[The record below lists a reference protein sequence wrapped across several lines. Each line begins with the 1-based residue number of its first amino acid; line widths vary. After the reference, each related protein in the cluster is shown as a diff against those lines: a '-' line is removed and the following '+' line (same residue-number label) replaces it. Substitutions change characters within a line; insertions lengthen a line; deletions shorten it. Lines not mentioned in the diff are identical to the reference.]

1 MKEPNAPKVR
11 KPKADTPKKNAVI
24 SILALME
31 VKKDQLSRSEKHIYD
46 LVIANGD
53 QIQWMTLSDFAA
65 FAGVSEPTV
74 IRFCRAI
81 GLDGFSDFKIRL
93 AQSLASGVGDFHRNI
108 HTQLPLRDISEKI
121 FEAAQEEL
129 IQAEKAIDISGI
141 EAATRLLV
149 SARRIDI
156 YATGSGNIVAATT
169 YQNLMRL
176 GLPVSHNPDAH
187 VQTHSAA
194 TLGVG
199 DVVLVF
205 SFTGEVRDNL
215 RCMRIAKESGATA
228 IAFTRAGSHLA
239 EEADLVVNIDPDEDT
254 FRYSPM
260 SARIVHMVISD
271 ILCTSVGLALGDE
284 AAVLV
289 KRVKYSLKDQWLKT
303 NG

>member
-1 MKEPNAPKVR
+1 MTNSNIHNE
-11 KPKADTPKKNAVI
+11 KNKQKNKNKQDSAV
-24 SILALME
+24 SILALMD
-31 VKKDQLSRSEKHIYD
+31 VKKEQLSRAEKCVYD
-46 LVIANGD
+46 AIITNGKE
-53 QIQWMTLSDFAA
+53 IQWMTLSDFSAYA
-65 FAGVSEPTV
+65 KVSEPTV

-81 GLDGFSDFKIRL
+81 GLEGFSDFKIRL

-108 HTQLPLRDISEKI
+108 HTQLPLADVASKI
-121 FEAAQEEL
+121 IEAAQEEL
-129 IQAEKAIDISGI
+129 VRVEKFIDLEGI
-141 EAATRLLV
+141 EAATRLLI

-176 GLPVSHNPDAH
+176 GLHVMHNPDAH

-199 DVVLVF
+199 DVALLF

-215 RCMRIAKESGATA
+215 RCMRVAQQSGATA

-239 EEADLVVNIDPDEDT
+239 EEADLVVNVDPDEDT

-260 SARIVHMVISD
+260 SARVAHLVISD

-284 AAVLV
+284 AAALV
-289 KRVKYSLKDQWLKT
+289 KRVKNSLKDQWIEP
-303 NG
+303 N

>member
-1 MKEPNAPKVR
+1 MADS
-11 KPKADTPKKNAVI
+11 KPPRTKKSKSEKSDKNSVI
-24 SILALME
+24 SILALMD
-31 VKKDQLSRSEKHIYD
+31 VKKEQLSRSEKRIYD
-46 LVIANGD
+46 IVKANGQ

-65 FAGVSEPTV
+65 HAEVSEPTV

-108 HTQLPLRDISEKI
+108 HTQLPLKDISSKI

-129 IQAEKAIDISGI
+129 SQAEKSVDLEGI
-141 EAATRLLV
+141 ETATRLLV

-176 GLPVSHNPDAH
+176 GLPVSHNPDSH

-199 DVVLVF
+199 DVVMVF

-239 EEADLVVNIDPDEDT
+239 EEADLVVSIDPDEDT

-289 KRVKYSLKDQWLKT
+289 KRVKNSLKDQWLK
-303 NG
+303 N